1 MLHENILHM
10 AQIKMRIFPQLPDKW
25 EAYARMNQVIQ
36 IKVTKDK
43 LSLINIIINRL
54 KRNRMNKN
62 HVYFKIEIIVQEKQ
76 LKS

>member
-43 LSLINIIINRL
+43 LSLINTIINRF